1 MSSYGCTMDQT
12 SVFFAP
18 HKTLLGNGTAAQ
30 VGPEAKKMGASKV
43 LIVTDQGVV
52 QANLQEEIL
61 ASLKTQNIDSTIFD
75 QVKPEPPAGIID
87 ESAARM
93 REGGYDLVIGLGGG
107 SSLDTAK
114 ATAALS
120 TNPGSI
126 LEYTG
131 VDQLQK
137 PGAPLVLIPTTA
149 GTGSETTR
157 VLVLTDENDKTKKV
171 VFSDFVL
178 PRLAVLDPLL
188 TLSMPPKVT
197 ADTGLDALVHAVE
210 TFVSMNSTPYAQ
222 ILALE
227 AIRLIGL
234 YLPQAYAKGSNLRA
248 RYHMLLAANLAG
260 MAFASGGLGAVHAL
274 AYVLGTEYHLPHGR
288 SNAIMLPHVMEY
300 NKSGCREQFA
310 RMAEALG
317 EDIGGLNLSEAADVA
332 VLAVGNLLLDLN
344 VPFDLDSYGIP
355 KEDLPKLVA
364 GGMAQNRLFVP
375 NPRDLTEEDVAFIY
389 QNAFEDE

>member
-1 MSSYGCTMDQT
+1 MTAVPFEMDKT
-12 SVFFAP
+12 AAFFAP
-18 HKTLLGNGTAAQ
+18 HKTLLGNGSAAQ
-30 VGPEAKKMGASKV
+30 VGSEVRKLGLSKV
-43 LIVTDQGVV
+43 LIITDQGVV
-52 QANLQEEIL
+52 QAGLHEAVIK
-61 ASLKTQNIDSTIFD
+61 SLKTQGIDSTIFD
-75 QVKPEPPAGIID
+75 RVEPEPPDSIID

-93 REGGYDLVIGLGGG
+93 REGRYDLVLGLGGG

-114 ATAALS
+114 AAAALS

-126 LEYTG
+126 LDYTG

-157 VLVLTDENDKTKKV
+157 VLVLTDEKDQTKKV
-171 VFSDFVL
+171 VFSDFLL
-178 PRLAVLDPLL
+178 PHLAVLDPIL
-188 TLSMPPKVT
+188 TMSMPPKVT

-210 TFVSMNSTPYAQ
+210 TFVSMNTTPYAQ

-234 YLPQAYAKGSNLRA
+234 YLPQAYAKGSNLKA

-260 MAFASGGLGAVHAL
+260 MAFASGGLGAVHGL

-288 SNAIMLPHVMEY
+288 SNAIMLPHVMDY
-300 NKSGCREQFA
+300 NKTGCLDQFA

-317 EDIGGLNLSEAADVA
+317 EDIRGLNRVEAADSA
-332 VLAVGNLLLDLN
+332 VLAVGNLLLSLD

-355 KEDLPKLVA
+355 KDDLPKLVA
-364 GGMAQNRLFVP
+364 GGMAQCRLFEP
-375 NPRDLTEEDVAFIY
+375 NPRDLSEADVAQIY
-389 QNAFEDE
+389 QSAFEQE